1 MPTIRVRIRGRV
13 QGVGFRY
20 FTQRQATSLGL
31 GGFVRNL
38 ADGSVEVEASGERVA
53 LERLASTLECGPDT
67 GRVDECTVDWDN
79 RVLSHDTFSVRP

>member
-53 LERLASTLECGPDT
+53 L
-67 GRVDECTVDWDN
+67 
-79 RVLSHDTFSVRP
+79 